1 MEKIGNLARPASQSG
16 QQNIGKTLN
25 SYGHSKK
32 LMAAL
37 WERMTHIYGHR
48 WATSFGEAAINR
60 DGDLTDTAKTWATGL
75 SGITPEQIA
84 TGLHAC
90 CNDASNEWPSLPM
103 FKSKCLGRGVNE
115 FGLDYIPEYYRTSPV
130 TDKSRL
136 LSSDERD
143 VKRKKASEQIRNLKL
158 MLTGKSCPTNDLED
172 A

>member
-1 MEKIGNLARPASQSG
+1 
-16 QQNIGKTLN
+16 
-25 SYGHSKK
+25 
-32 LMAAL
+32 
-37 WERMTHIYGHR
+37 
-48 WATSFGEAAINR
+48 
-60 DGDLTDTAKTWATGL
+60 
-75 SGITPEQIA
+75 
-84 TGLHAC
+84 
-90 CNDASNEWPSLPM
+90 M